1 MILPMFSHPCSDGYV
16 FQWGNTD
23 QFRHSESIIRKH
35 RSRGHDRRSPPF
47 PATTDYYTTSNYHKT
62 RVGCNKVANYSQ
74 CSVIYF

>member
-35 RSRGHDRRSPPF
+35 RFRGHGRRDSRF
-47 PATTDYYTTSNYHKT
+47 YGTKNLLKGMSKILFWRLTSISSYH
-62 RVGCNKVANYSQ
+62 
-74 CSVIYF
+74 